1 MSDTAQPDAGPV
13 SGPISGHIS
22 GPITGLRLPHRHF
35 NALDLSRL
43 LAAVAVLFWHYQHF
57 FVAPGWV
64 DFHLDR
70 AREPLYPWLSFLYDH
85 GADAVQYFW
94 AVSGFVFAHVYL
106 ADRGAQ
112 GRFWLARVARLW
124 PLHLLTLGLVA
135 AMQAAVLARW
145 GDYYIYDWNDARHF
159 VLSLLLAHYWGFQ
172 ANQSF
177 NGPSWSL
184 STEIVAY
191 AAFWLLLPALRR
203 AGLLVSLAVA
213 GAMAWMLW
221 HRVPDKDVLTCVFYF
236 FAGVAFYAAMLRG
249 LLASRALIPLALVL
263 VAVAFAVNMAGGPV
277 FFIRLAAIFAL
288 LALAVGIDH
297 LDPAGRLRF
306 GKTLGDASY
315 GIYLWH
321 FPIQLALTLMLPN
334 IRAMAPQPSFLVFFI
349 GSACLAG
356 LASHRWIE
364 RPAQRWVMRQGGR
377 FSRTTSQVASAG

>member
-1 MSDTAQPDAGPV
+1 MSDAAPATA
-13 SGPISGHIS
+13 PIA
-22 GPITGLRLPHRHF
+22 GLRLPHRHF
-35 NALDLSRL
+35 NALDFSRL

-57 FVAPGWV
+57 YVAPGW
-64 DFHLDR
+64 DHFHVNR
-70 AREPLYPWLSFLYDH
+70 AREPLYPWLAFVYDH

-106 ADRGAQ
+106 ADPGAR

-135 AMQAAVLARW
+135 AMQAVALARW
-145 GDYYIYDWNDARHF
+145 GDFYIYEWNDARHF
-159 VLSLLLAHYWGFQ
+159 ALSLFLAQYWGFQ

-203 AGLLVSLAVA
+203 AALVVALAVA
-213 GAMAWMLW
+213 ALTGAMVLGKA
-221 HRVPDKDVLTCVFYF
+221 PDADVLTCVFYF
-236 FAGVAFYAAMLRG
+236 FAGLAFYVAMLRG
-249 LLASRALIPLALVL
+249 FVVPRALIPLALVL
-263 VAVAFAVNMAGGPV
+263 IVIAVAINMAGGAAV
-277 FFIRLAAIFAL
+277 YIRLAAIFAL
-288 LALAVGIDH
+288 LSLAVGIDH
-297 LDPAGRLRF
+297 LDPSGRLRF

-321 FPIQLALTLMLPN
+321 FPIQLALVLLLPN
-334 IRAMAPQPSFLVFFI
+334 IRAMAHQPSFLVFFI
-349 GSACLAG
+349 GAACLAG

-364 RPAQRWVMRQGGR
+364 RPAQRWVMRWGGR
-377 FSRTTSQVASAG
+377 FVRTPAKVAGTG

>member
-1 MSDTAQPDAGPV
+1 MNAPAQPDAGIV
-13 SGPISGHIS
+13 S
-22 GPITGLRLPHRHF
+22 GLRLPHRHF

-57 FVAPGWV
+57 YVAPGWDHYHV
-64 DFHLDR
+64 NH
-70 AREPLYPWLSFLYDH
+70 AREPFYRWFAFFYDH

-106 ADRGAQ
+106 ADTRAQ

-135 AMQAAVLARW
+135 AMQAVVMARW
-145 GDYYIYDWNDARHF
+145 GDFYIYDWNDVRHF
-159 VLSLLLAHYWGFQ
+159 VLSLFLAHYWGFQ

-203 AGLLVSLAVA
+203 AAMVVALAVA
-213 GAMAWMLW
+213 VVIGAMLVRNA
-221 HRVPDKDVLTCVFYF
+221 PDADVLTCVFYF

-249 LLASRALIPLALVL
+249 LVPSRALIPLALALIV
-263 VAVAFAVNMAGGPV
+263 VAVTVNGIGGAT
-277 FFIRLAAIFAL
+277 FFIRLPAIFAL
-288 LALAVGIDH
+288 LSLAVGIDH

-321 FPIQLALTLMLPN
+321 FPIQLALVLALPN
-334 IRAMAPQPSFLVFFI
+334 IRAMAHQPSFLLFFI

-364 RPAQRWVMRQGGR
+364 RPTQRWVMRQGGR
-377 FSRTTSQVASAG
+377 FARTPAHVAGAG

>member
-1 MSDTAQPDAGPV
+1 MSDAAPVKAGPI
-13 SGPISGHIS
+13 P
-22 GPITGLRLPHRHF
+22 GLRLPHRHF
-35 NALDLSRL
+35 NVLDLSRL

-57 FVAPGWV
+57 YVAPGWGE
-64 DFHLDR
+64 FHVNR
-70 AREPLYPWLSFLYDH
+70 AREPLYAWFAFLYDH

-106 ADRGAQ
+106 PDRQAR

-135 AMQAAVLARW
+135 AMQALVLARW
-145 GDYYIYDWNDARHF
+145 GDYYIYEWNDARHF
-159 VLSLLLAHYWGFQ
+159 LLSLFLAHYWGLQ
-172 ANQSF
+172 DNQSF

-203 AGLLVSLAVA
+203 AGLLVALAVA
-213 GAMAWMLW
+213 GAMTWLYA
-221 HRVPDKDVLTCVFYF
+221 RGAPDADLINCVLYF
-236 FAGVAFYAAMLRG
+236 FGGVGLYLAMLRG
-249 LLASRALIPLALVL
+249 LIAPRALIPLGLALL
-263 VAVAFAVNMAGGPV
+263 AVAFVANAGGAAAMA
-277 FFIRLAAIFAL
+277 IRLPAIFAA

-297 LDPAGRLRF
+297 LDPEGRLRF

-321 FPIQLALTLMLPN
+321 FPIQLALLILLPN
-334 IRAMAPQPSFLVFFI
+334 IRAMAHHPSFLMFFI
-349 GSACLAG
+349 GAACLAG

-364 RPAQRWVMRQGGR
+364 RPAQRWVMRHGALLLR
-377 FSRTTSQVASAG
+377 APKPFASTG

>member
-1 MSDTAQPDAGPV
+1 MSEAAPAASAPL
-13 SGPISGHIS
+13 P
-22 GPITGLRLPHRHF
+22 GLRLPHRHF
-35 NALDLSRL
+35 NVLDLSRL

-57 FVAPGWV
+57 YVAPGWE
-64 DFHLDR
+64 DFHVNR
-70 AREPLYPWLSFLYDH
+70 AREPLYPWLAFFYDH

-106 ADRGAQ
+106 ADPRAR

-135 AMQAAVLARW
+135 AMQAMVLARW
-145 GDYYIYDWNDARHF
+145 GDYYIYEWNDARHF
-159 VLSLLLAHYWGFQ
+159 VLSLFLAHYWGFQ
-172 ANQSF
+172 DNQSF

-203 AGLLVSLAVA
+203 AGLLVALAVA
-213 GAMAWMLW
+213 GAMAWLFA
-221 HRVPDKDVLTCVFYF
+221 RGAPNADVTNCVLYF
-236 FAGVAFYAAMLRG
+236 FGGVAFYAAMLRG
-249 LLASRALIPLALVL
+249 LIAPRAQIPLALAL
-263 VAVAFAVNMAGGPV
+263 VAVALLANAGGASAV
-277 FFIRLAAIFAL
+277 VIRLPAIFAG

-321 FPIQLALTLMLPN
+321 FPIQLALTLALPD
-334 IRAMAPQPSFLVFFI
+334 IRAMAHEPSFLAFFI

-364 RPAQRWVMRQGGR
+364 RPAQRWVMRQGAKFARSPG
-377 FSRTTSQVASAG
+377 QVASAG

>member
-1 MSDTAQPDAGPV
+1 MSANSLPEAGP
-13 SGPISGHIS
+13 IAN
-22 GPITGLRLPHRHF
+22 LRLPHRHF

-57 FVAPGWV
+57 YVAPGWEN
-64 DFHLDR
+64 FHVNR
-70 AREPLYPWLSFLYDH
+70 AREPLYPWLAFVYDH

-106 ADRGAQ
+106 ADPGAR

-124 PLHLLTLGLVA
+124 PLHLLTLVLVA
-135 AMQAAVLARW
+135 AMQAVMLTRW

-159 VLSLLLAHYWGFQ
+159 VLNLFLAHYWGFQ

-203 AGLLVSLAVA
+203 AALVVALAVA
-213 GAMAWMLW
+213 GAMAWMLR
-221 HRVPDKDVLTCVFYF
+221 HHVPDADVLACVCYF

-249 LLASRALIPLALVL
+249 LLAPRALIPLAVAL
-263 VAVAFAVNMAGGPV
+263 VAVAVAAYHGGGAM
-277 FFIRLAAIFAL
+277 FFVRLPAIFAL
-288 LALAVGIDH
+288 LSLAVGIDH

-306 GKTLGDASY
+306 GKALGDASY

-321 FPIQLALTLMLPN
+321 FPIQLALTLLLPH
-334 IRAMAPQPSFLVFFI
+334 IRAMAHQPSFLVFFV

-364 RPAQRWVMRQGGR
+364 RPAQRWVMRRGERWRTAAGR
-377 FSRTTSQVASAG
+377 TAGAA

>member
-1 MSDTAQPDAGPV
+1 MSGAAQPE
-13 SGPISGHIS
+13 SGPIA
-22 GPITGLRLPHRHF
+22 GLRLPHRHF

-106 ADRGAQ
+106 ADPSAR

-124 PLHLLTLGLVA
+124 PLHLLTLVLVA
-135 AMQAAVLARW
+135 VMQGLVLARW
-145 GDYYIYDWNDARHF
+145 GGYYIYEWNDARHF
-159 VLSLLLAHYWGFQ
+159 ALSLFLAHYWGFQ

-203 AGLLVSLAVA
+203 PKSIMPLLVALAVL
-213 GAMAWMLW
+213 GATGWLLL
-221 HRVPDKDVLTCVFYF
+221 RGVPDKDVIACVFYF

-249 LLASRALIPLALVL
+249 LVAPRALIPLALGL
-263 VAVAFAVNMAGGPV
+263 VAVAVMANLGGAAP
-277 FFIRLAAIFAL
+277 FFIRLPSIFAI

-297 LDPAGRLRF
+297 LDRHGRLRF
-306 GKTLGDASY
+306 GKALGDASY

-321 FPIQLALTLMLPN
+321 FPIQLALILLLPN
-334 IRAMAPQPSFLVFFI
+334 VRAMAHQPSFLVFFV
-349 GSACLAG
+349 GAACLAG

-364 RPAQRWVMRQGGR
+364 RPAQRWVMRLGGR
-377 FSRTTSQVASAG
+377 FRRGAGRMASAG

>member
-1 MSDTAQPDAGPV
+1 VVSTPAQPV
-13 SGPISGHIS
+13 
-22 GPITGLRLPHRHF
+22 TGLIADLRLPHRHF
-35 NALDLSRL
+35 NVLDLSRL

-57 FVAPGWV
+57 YVAPGWEN
-64 DFHLDR
+64 FHVNR
-70 AREPLYPWLSFLYDH
+70 AREPLYRWLAFLYDH

-106 ADRGAQ
+106 ADPRAR

-135 AMQAAVLARW
+135 AMQAVALARW
-145 GDYYIYDWNDARHF
+145 GEFYIYDWNDARHF
-159 VLSLLLAHYWGFQ
+159 VLSLFLAQYWGFQ

-203 AGLLVSLAVA
+203 AGLLVTVVVA
-213 GAMAWMLW
+213 GAIAAMLW
-221 HRVPDKDVLTCVFYF
+221 RGAPDKDVLACVFYF
-236 FAGVAFYAAMLRG
+236 FTGVGFYVAMLRG
-249 LLASRALIPLALVL
+249 LVTPRALIPLAVVL
-263 VAVAFAVNMAGGPV
+263 VAMAVAVNVAGGAGFAV
-277 FFIRLAAIFAL
+277 RLFAIFAL

-297 LDPAGRLRF
+297 LDPHGRLRF
-306 GKTLGDASY
+306 GKSLGDASY

-321 FPIQLALTLMLPN
+321 FPIQLALVLVLPN
-334 IRAMAPQPSFLVFFI
+334 IRAMAHQPSFLVFFI
-349 GSACLAG
+349 GTACLAG

-377 FSRTTSQVASAG
+377 WRTAAGGATGAA

>member
-1 MSDTAQPDAGPV
+1 MSEAAAPETA
-13 SGPISGHIS
+13 PIAN
-22 GPITGLRLPHRHF
+22 LRLPHRHF
-35 NALDLSRL
+35 NVLDFSRL

-57 FVAPGWV
+57 YVAPGWEH
-64 DFHLDR
+64 FHVNH
-70 AREPLYPWLSFLYDH
+70 AREPFYRWFAFFYDH

-106 ADRGAQ
+106 ADPGAR
-112 GRFWLARVARLW
+112 GRFWLARAARLW
-124 PLHLLTLGLVA
+124 PLHLLTLVLVA
-135 AMQAAVLARW
+135 AMQAIVLARW

-159 VLSLLLAHYWGFQ
+159 VLSLFLAHYWGFQ

-213 GAMAWMLW
+213 AVMSAMLA
-221 HRVPDKDVLTCVFYF
+221 RNAPDADVLTCVFYF
-236 FAGVAFYAAMLRG
+236 FAGVAFYMAMLRG
-249 LLASRALIPLALVL
+249 LVTPRALIPLALVL
-263 VAVAFAVNMAGGPV
+263 IVVAIGVNMAGGAA
-277 FFIRLAAIFAL
+277 FFIRLSVIVAA

-297 LDPAGRLRF
+297 FDPTGRLRF

-321 FPIQLALTLMLPN
+321 FPIQLALILLLPN
-334 IRAMAPQPSFLVFFI
+334 VRAMAHQPSFLLFFV
-349 GSACLAG
+349 GAACLTG

-377 FSRTTSQVASAG
+377 FSRAPAQIVGAG

>member
-1 MSDTAQPDAGPV
+1 MSDAVQPDI
-13 SGPISGHIS
+13 GPIA
-22 GPITGLRLPHRHF
+22 GLRLPHRHF

-57 FVAPGWV
+57 YVAPGWE
-64 DFHLDR
+64 DFHVNH
-70 AREPLYPWLSFLYDH
+70 AREPFYRWFSFFYDH

-106 ADRGAQ
+106 ADPSAR
-112 GRFWLARVARLW
+112 GRFWLARAARLW
-124 PLHLLTLGLVA
+124 PLHLLTLVLVA
-135 AMQAAVLARW
+135 AMQAIVLARW

-159 VLSLLLAHYWGFQ
+159 VLSLFLAHYWGFQ

-203 AGLLVSLAVA
+203 AGLLVSLAVT
-213 GAMAWMLW
+213 GAMAWMLR
-221 HRVPDKDVLTCVFYF
+221 HHVPDADVLACVLYF
-236 FAGVAFYAAMLRG
+236 FGGVAFYTAMLRG
-249 LLASRALIPLALVL
+249 LVPPRALIPLALGL
-263 VAVAFAVNMAGGPV
+263 LAIAVTANLGGWPAFYV
-277 FFIRLAAIFAL
+277 RLPAIFAI

-297 LDPAGRLRF
+297 LDRHGRLRF
-306 GKTLGDASY
+306 GKPLGDASY

-321 FPIQLALTLMLPN
+321 FPIQLALILLLPN
-334 IRAMAPQPSFLVFFI
+334 VRSMAHQPSFLLFFV
-349 GSACLAG
+349 GAACLAG

-364 RPAQRWVMRQGGR
+364 RPAQRWVMRLGGR
-377 FSRTTSQVASAG
+377 FGRGARRIASAG